1 MRDLFINLM
10 EKLIHVIVAIAGVG
24 IVVGAVVGAMNPPPG
39 VPGIALALGILIGG
53 TIYLIFIAGFIYL
66 GLGIYQNTR
75 RTAEAVERMGG
86 R

>member
-10 EKLIHVIVAIAGVG
+10 EKLIHVIVVIAGIG
-24 IVVGAVVGAMNPPPG
+24 IVIGAVVAAMNPPPG
-39 VPGIALALGILIGG
+39 VPGIAMALGILIGG
-53 TIYLIFIAGFIYL
+53 ALYLIIFAGFVYL